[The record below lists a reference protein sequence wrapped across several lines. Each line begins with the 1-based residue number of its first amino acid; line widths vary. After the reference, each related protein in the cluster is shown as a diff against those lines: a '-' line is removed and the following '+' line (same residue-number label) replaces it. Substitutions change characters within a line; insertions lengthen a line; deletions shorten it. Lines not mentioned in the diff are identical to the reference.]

1 MLALIILIAGAPRS
15 ERVQQQDTLPIRL
28 LEAAQR
34 RQDDI
39 SRLRIESAHREATTQ
54 ANLAQL
60 NSRLRTASAE
70 LDRTAMAVA
79 QTQNRQDRMGMLADA
94 APTLLN
100 RLKSTEERIL
110 AANRAT
116 AFRASDRVVIIE
128 RGLDALRLKA
138 HALNRTALA
147 FNAGFDLSA
156 VASPAS
162 FNNFDS
168 ALETLRKLSGERQR
182 PALDMVVGWLK
193 SGVPGIPVVSSI
205 AGLVVNA
212 FSSQSDNRRAADL
225 KKAGEQMLCIAAV
238 SQGALE
244 KLGAV
249 RRASERLERL
259 SVEVEQRAEQ
269 GSAALRSAVGYP
281 SGESF
286 EAYMRRSFGDLASE
300 DGRRDLPYNRLE
312 PAMLSVAA
320 AARLEYDLSRSS
332 ADLSAILGDAM
343 LEPPAVPTCTDES
356 KELAGRFD
364 RLRPAV
370 RDLRSSLAALA
381 SADDGIAVFVPPL
394 PGR

>member
-1 MLALIILIAGAPRS
+1 MLALTLLLGIVSL
-15 ERVQQQDTLPIRL
+15 QDTTPVRT
-28 LEAAQR
+28 LELAR
-34 RQDDI
+34 RRDAEI
-39 SRLRIESAHREATTQ
+39 SRLRVDAANREAATQ
-54 ANLAQL
+54 ATIARL
-60 NSRLRTASAE
+60 NSQLRTASAE
-70 LDRTAMAVA
+70 LDKAADDVGKTS
-79 QTQNRQDRMGMLADA
+79 NRQERIGALADA
-94 APTLLN
+94 APSLLS
-100 RLKSTEERIL
+100 RLKSTEERIM

-116 AFRASDRVVIIE
+116 AFRASDRVIIIE
-128 RGLDALRLKA
+128 RGLEALRLKA

-168 ALETLRKLSGERQR
+168 SVETLRKLSGERQR
-182 PALDMVVGWLK
+182 PALDMVMGWLK

-212 FSSQSDNRRAADL
+212 FSSQSDGKRAAEL

-244 KLGAV
+244 KLSAV
-249 RRASERLERL
+249 RRASDRLERL
-259 SVEVEQRAEQ
+259 SIEVEQRAEQ
-269 GSAALRSAVGYP
+269 GGAALRTSVSYP
-281 SGESF
+281 TGETF
-286 EAYMRRSFGDLASE
+286 EAYMRRTFGDLAA
-300 DGRRDLPYNRLE
+300 DDARRDLPYNRLE
-312 PAMLSVAA
+312 GAMLSVAA

-332 ADLSAILGDAM
+332 ADLGALLGDAL
-343 LEPPAVPTCTDES
+343 LEAPSVPTCNDES

-364 RLRPAV
+364 KLRPAV
-370 RDLRSSLAALA
+370 RDLRTSLNALA